1 MTTPKSPW
9 LLPLGA
15 LIAFVGAMTGVGGGV
30 FAVPLLHFVW
40 KLELKVAVGTALV
53 LVGANALCATV
64 VELAHPQGAL
74 RLDLIL
80 ALVFG
85 TLLGNQLGHRIARSI
100 DKVLLARVFAV
111 VLVVTGLRLLFQGAP
126 AAGIEEVRELGTSQ
140 WLLAGGFG
148 LLGGIAA
155 PLFGVGGGL
164 VMVPGLL
171 FAMPGLG
178 FQTVRA
184 SSMAT
189 SVVSAARSA
198 WLHHGDGRVRWNLGL
213 WLGSGALIGSVGG
226 VLVAHSE
233 GFEAVGRP
241 LLGVVLL
248 GVALRFA
255 LESRGPRT
263 PVGEPRP

>member
-1 MTTPKSPW
+1 LTTPKSLW

-30 FAVPLLHFVW
+30 FAVPLLFFVW
-40 KLELKVAVGTALV
+40 KLELKIAVGTALV
-53 LVGANALCATV
+53 LVGANAFCSTV
-64 VELAHPQGAL
+64 VELLHPQCAL
-74 RLDLIL
+74 RPDLIA
-80 ALVFG
+80 ALVVG
-85 TLLGNQLGHRIARSI
+85 TLVGNQVGHRIARAI
-100 DKVLLARVFAV
+100 DTRLLARIFAV
-111 VLVVTGLRLLFQGAP
+111 VLVVTGLRLLFQGP
-126 AAGIEEVRELGTSQ
+126 SAAAFEGVLELGPAQ
-140 WLLAGGFG
+140 LAYAAVFG
-148 LLGGIAA
+148 LLGGIVA

-171 FAMPGLG
+171 FALPGLG
-178 FQTVRA
+178 FPAVRA
-184 SSMAT
+184 ASMAT

-213 WLGSGALIGSVGG
+213 WLGSGALLGSVGG

-255 LESRGPRT
+255 LESARPKRT
-263 PVGEPRP
+263 

>member
-1 MTTPKSPW
+1 MTPPKSPW

-53 LVGANALCATV
+53 LVGANALCSTV
-64 VELAHPQGAL
+64 VELLHPHGAL
-74 RLDLIL
+74 RLDLIV
-80 ALVFG
+80 ALVLG
-85 TLLGNQLGHRIARSI
+85 TLIGNQLGHRIARSI
-100 DKVLLARVFAV
+100 DTTLLARIFAL
-111 VLVVTGLRLLFQGAP
+111 VLVVTGLRLLFQGPSAV
-126 AAGIEEVRELGTSQ
+126 AAEQALELGA
-140 WLLAGGFG
+140 WPLVFAGVFG
-148 LLGGIAA
+148 LLGGIVA

-171 FAMPGLG
+171 FALPGLG
-178 FQTVRA
+178 FQAVRA
-184 SSMAT
+184 ASMAT

-198 WLHHGDGRVRWNLGL
+198 WLHHGDGRVRWNEGL
-213 WLGSGALIGSVGG
+213 WLGSGALVGSVGG
-226 VLVAHSE
+226 VLVAHVE

-248 GVALRFA
+248 LVAVRFA
-255 LESRGPRT
+255 LESA
-263 PVGEPRP
+263 RPKPT